1 VKLNGRPSTTNFI
14 LFLISVYNERLK
26 NGTGSIPHHTAQPP
40 QDSLPDHNVANSIEA
55 VKDR

>member
-1 VKLNGRPSTTNFI
+1 MAGHRL
-14 LFLISVYNERLK
+14 LISSFFNFSLQRKVK

-55 VKDR
+55 VKTDNK